1 MEIDKLE
8 SRIDE
13 LEERLNDSTSQVES
27 EEAIDDLESRLDDFT
42 EIYTFE
48 ELENR
53 VDELESELHDILKAI
68 GQVFTRPGFKEYLKE
83 NDENG
88 D

>member
-1 MEIDKLE
+1 MEIDELE

-13 LEERLNDSTSQVES
+13 LEERLNDQVS
-27 EEAIDDLESRLDDFT
+27 ENEEIEVVIERLDDFT

-68 GQVFTRPGFKEYLKE
+68 GQVFTRPGFKEYLQE

>member
-1 MEIDKLE
+1 MEIDELE

-13 LEERLNDSTSQVES
+13 LEERLNDKAIES
-27 EEAIDDLESRLDDFT
+27 EEIDDLESRLDDFT

-68 GQVFTRPGFKEYLKE
+68 GQVFTRPGFKEYLQE
-83 NDENG
+83 NNENG
-88 D
+88 N